1 MFDVKTEEKMHD
13 EIGHKPFTEDTK
25 CVFVG
30 GKMNGK
36 VMTVAE
42 LRKTGSVTGKAKD
55 WSEERGKMFHCPME
69 IFDNAPIVS
78 GYIGP
83 MWGGSMTP
91 LRYETSE
98 VYEQLSI

>member
-42 LRKTGSVTGKAKD
+42 LRKTGLVRGKAAD
-55 WSEERGKMFHCPME
+55 WSKVRSKMFACPMA
-69 IFDNAPIVS
+69 IFDNAPKVS
-78 GYIGP
+78 GYVGP
-83 MWGGSMTP
+83 MWGGYLTP